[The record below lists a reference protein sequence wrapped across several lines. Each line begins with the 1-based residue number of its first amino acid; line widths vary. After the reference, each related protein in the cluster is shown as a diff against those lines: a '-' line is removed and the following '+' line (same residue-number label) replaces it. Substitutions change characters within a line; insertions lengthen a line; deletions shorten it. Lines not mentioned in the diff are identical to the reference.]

1 MNNSSVLKPKTR
13 IIAAYMA
20 PAVLI
25 YLFLVVVP
33 LALSVGMSFYN
44 WSGVNSNSFIG
55 LKNYA
60 DLLRDKVFLRSLE
73 NNLMIVVYAFIG
85 QVGIGLIISLLL
97 CNKFMIMKEFHR
109 RVIFLPV
116 VLSPVV
122 IGFVWLMVYNKD
134 FGILNYFLNS
144 MGLSSWIHPWLDD
157 PKGVVLGISIP
168 LIWQYIGF
176 NLIIFLSAIQSIPPE
191 IIECSEIDGATGIKK
206 TWYIIMPMIMNTFK
220 VVVMLCISGNM
231 KIFDHIYVMTSGGP
245 GSASMVMA
253 LYNFKVSFRGGRYG
267 YGCAISMAIVIVSLV
282 LIFLSRKLI
291 RSEQYD

>member
-1 MNNSSVLKPKTR
+1 MSNSSVLRPKTR

-20 PAVLI
+20 PAVII

-33 LALSVGMSFYN
+33 LALSVWMSFYN
-44 WSGVNSNSFIG
+44 WSGVNSSSFIG
-55 LKNYA
+55 FKNYA
-60 DLLRDKVFLRSLE
+60 DLLRDRVFLKSLE
-73 NNLMIVVYAFIG
+73 NNLLIVVYAFIG
-85 QVGIGLIISLLL
+85 QVGLGLIISLLL
-97 CNKFMIMKEFHR
+97 CNKFMVFREFHR

-134 FGILNYFLNS
+134 FGILNYFLNAL
-144 MGLSSWIHPWLDD
+144 GLSSWIHPWLDD
-157 PKGVVLGISIP
+157 PKGVVLGITIP

-176 NLIIFLSAIQSIPPE
+176 NLIIFLSSIQSIPPE
-191 IIECSEIDGATGIKK
+191 IIECAEIDGATGIRK
-206 TWYIIMPMIMNTFK
+206 TWHIVMPMIMNTFK

-267 YGCAISMAIVIVSLV
+267 YGCAISMAIVVVSLV

-291 RSEQYD
+291 RGEQYD